1 MRKSLLVLTLAA
13 TATFSA
19 PLAADPPLYNFGSS
33 SSQAPANQI
42 AYDENGNYVTPQTLG
57 QNDKVWLGEDGQYH
71 CKRKNGTTGLVFGAA
86 LGGFLG
92 NRIAG
97 RGNRT
102 LGTIVGAV
110 GGGLLGRAI
119 DKGNVKCQ

>member
-1 MRKSLLVLTLAA
+1 MRKSLVALTMAA
-13 TATFSA
+13 SASLSA
-19 PLAADPPLYNFGSS
+19 PLMA
-33 SSQAPANQI
+33 QPAYTYGGATTENSV
-42 AYDENGNYVTPQTLG
+42 AYDANGQYVNPQTLNS
-57 QNDKVWLGEDGQYH
+57 NDRVWQGEDGQYY
-71 CKRKNGTTGLVFGAA
+71 CKRKNGTTGLVIGAA

-110 GGGLLGRAI
+110 GGAVLGRELA
-119 DKGNVKCQ
+119 KGNMKCK